1 MAKFPSQTRLAGRGV
16 FLVLYFTRKKEP
28 TKIHLM
34 IDLPLEVFQSSV
46 GGPDKSIGHEPN
58 AYEFAN
64 LAIKASVL
72 SSS

>member
-34 IDLPLEVFQSSV
+34 IDLPLEVFQ
-46 GGPDKSIGHEPN
+46 
-58 AYEFAN
+58 
-64 LAIKASVL
+64 
-72 SSS
+72 